1 MIRLPC
7 NHPRVC
13 GEHRPPE
20 PDEDDSWGSS
30 PRMRGTPYKSGL
42 KKLSPGIIPAYA
54 GNTPL
59 LVVTPTEPWDHP
71 RVCGEH
77 DRCRRDKCVQRG
89 SSPRMRGT
97 RFGRA
102 GRYARHGIIPAYAGN
117 TQHASPRLTYPGDHP
132 RVCGEH
138 MGMASPASVP
148 KGSSPRMRGTR
159 YVSGDRTAAT
169 RDHPRVCGEHLQM
182 TNVLNDEAGSSPRMR
197 GTPTDD
203 KRVER

>member
-148 KGSSPRMRGTR
+148 KGSSPRMRGTPTCADNEVPWR
-159 YVSGDRTAAT
+159 GIIPAY
-169 RDHPRVCGEHLQM
+169 
-182 TNVLNDEAGSSPRMR
+182 AGN
-197 GTPTDD
+197 TL
-203 KRVER
+203 

>member
-1 MIRLPC
+1 
-7 NHPRVC
+7 
-13 GEHRPPE
+13 
-20 PDEDDSWGSS
+20 
-30 PRMRGTPYKSGL
+30 MRGTPYKSGL

-138 MGMASPASVP
+138 VPLLRLVLLMRGSSTRMRGTPNHSRSGVAQRGIIPAYAGNTLLP
-148 KGSSPRMRGTR
+148 QCNPEEIKGSSPRMRGT
-159 YVSGDRTAAT
+159 
-169 RDHPRVCGEHLQM
+169 HLLL
-182 TNVLNDEAGSSPRMR
+182 VWLSRCPLGSSPRMR
-197 GTPTDD
+197 GTPHESR
-203 KRVER
+203 KNR